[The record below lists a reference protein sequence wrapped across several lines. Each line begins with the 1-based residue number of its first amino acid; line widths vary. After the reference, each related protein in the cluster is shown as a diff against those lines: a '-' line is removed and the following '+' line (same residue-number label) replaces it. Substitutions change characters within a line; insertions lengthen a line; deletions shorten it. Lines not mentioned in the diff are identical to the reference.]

1 MDSKRAILILSMVLA
16 ALLLAACNLTTPTQP
31 ATDPGEVYTQAAQTI
46 VAGLTQT
53 AEIPL
58 DNNAIYTQVA
68 QTVAAQLT
76 QDSAVQT
83 QNAPTLTPTATAT
96 SIPTATPFPTFTPV
110 TPSPTPQLTPCDAA
124 KFIADV
130 SVPDGTIFP
139 PNARFTKTWRLQ
151 NVGLCTWNG
160 LYSLV
165 FVSGERMGAA
175 NVIPLSGNVVPGQT
189 VDISVDMIA
198 PNNSGNYRG
207 NWMLRNP
214 QGDIFGIGDNYD
226 KSFWVSIKVAQPQSD
241 YEYDFVYNVCE
252 ASWSSETNSPLPCPG
267 SLGDSQGYILLID
280 RPALET
286 GKIENEPALLTVPNN
301 NANGYIEG
309 RFRDIRI
316 RDGYH
321 FRSGIMC
328 ADNSKGC
335 DVIFSVSYRISGGQ
349 RVELG
354 SWREVYDNNYNVV
367 DVNLSFLA
375 GNNIDIFLKV
385 TANDN
390 KRNNNALWW
399 VPRIEKR

>member
-1 MDSKRAILILSMVLA
+1 MDSKRALQILS
-16 ALLLAACNLTTPTQP
+16 LLLAVVLLAGCNLATPTEP
-31 ATDPGEVYTQAAQTI
+31 ATDPGAVYTQAAQTV

-53 AEIPL
+53 AAVPE
-58 DNNAIYTQVA
+58 DSGAIYTQVA
-68 QTVAAQLT
+68 QTVAAELT
-76 QDSAVQT
+76 QNSVVQT

-96 SIPTATPFPTFTPV
+96 DIPTATPAPTFTPV

-130 SVPDGTIFP
+130 TVPDGTIFP
-139 PNARFTKTWRLQ
+139 PNSRFTKTWRLQ
-151 NVGLCTWNG
+151 NVGICTWNG

-165 FVSGERMGAA
+165 FVGGERMGAA

-189 VDISVDMIA
+189 VDLSVDLIA

-207 NWMLRNP
+207 TWMLRNP
-214 QGDIFGIGDNYD
+214 QGDIFGIGSEYD
-226 KSFWVSIKVAQPQSD
+226 KAFWVTIKVTEPRTD
-241 YEYDFVYNVCE
+241 YEYDFIYNACE
-252 ASWSSETNSPLPCPG
+252 GTWSSENTSQLPCPG
-267 SLGDSQGYILLID
+267 SRSDNRGFILLID

-286 GKIENEPALLTVPNN
+286 GKVENEPALLTVPNSD
-301 NANGYIEG
+301 ANGYIEG

-335 DVIFSVSYRISGGQ
+335 DVIFSISYRISGGQ

-367 DVNLSFLA
+367 DVDLSFLA
-375 GNNIDIFLKV
+375 GNNIDIYLTV
-385 TANDN
+385 EANDSN
-390 KRNNNALWW
+390 RNNNALWW